1 MLDVISSDAKLSCK
15 AAAIYTLNG
24 LFKLHLCY
32 WFRWRWFYYIRQY
45 DDIQL
50 QPILAEGKKSTADA
64 VLRSYHIIDRGKG
77 YASANDDDGSR
88 TYPSRTKYG
97 AAFAS
102 AKHREFLLRTRY
114 FFFGLIPVKMYEY
127 RTVYTIAQLELMNI
141 DAPLTCYKARERDKN
156 TPPTA
161 EELNETV
168 RSWKERKKKR
178 KWKME
183 DLFRQA
189 MGESKDNNTQ
199 AQKE

>member
-1 MLDVISSDAKLSCK
+1 
-15 AAAIYTLNG
+15 
-24 LFKLHLCY
+24 
-32 WFRWRWFYYIRQY
+32 
-45 DDIQL
+45 
-50 QPILAEGKKSTADA
+50 
-64 VLRSYHIIDRGKG
+64 
-77 YASANDDDGSR
+77 
-88 TYPSRTKYG
+88 
-97 AAFAS
+97 
-102 AKHREFLLRTRY
+102 
-114 FFFGLIPVKMYEY
+114 MYEY
-127 RTVYTIAQLELMNI
+127 RTVYTIAQLALMNI